1 MPVHCGDQMQLGL
14 CLGYVPALAYGS
26 CRVSDQGTTLRA
38 SDLHN
43 ARFLIPLLFVL
54 HKPLDEFPYQ
64 LFAVDYTVASCK
76 LVRVLFVND
85 HWWHMWHNR
94 CFDYFCVLF
103 HMIIYICLKD
113 IPWYMNTLF
122 FVCVILWLKSY
133 CFSYKVPLYSPFS
146 HGQRR
151 HMQCVW
157 VCWYWGIGGGAKG
170 SVYHC

>member
-14 CLGYVPALAYGS
+14 CLGYAPALACGS

-54 HKPLDEFPYQ
+54 HKPLDEFPYE
-64 LFAVDYTVASCK
+64 LFTVDYTVASCK

-94 CFDYFCVLF
+94 CFDYFCVLL
-103 HMIIYICLKD
+103 HYLHLSERYPLIYEYLIFRLCYFMAQ
-113 IPWYMNTLF
+113 IVLF
-122 FVCVILWLKSY
+122 FLQSTFVLPFPMDRDVTCSVC
-133 CFSYKVPLYSPFS
+133 
-146 HGQRR
+146 G
-151 HMQCVW
+151 CV
-157 VCWYWGIGGGAKG
+157 GIGG
-170 SVYHC
+170 